1 MVRVLNSL
9 REWKHLTLLV
19 SLLGLILAQPVARSG
34 VVGLI
39 VFDVLITIVTT
50 VIFFVV
56 FERRSTRFAALMLA
70 APMICAHWIGRI
82 TGPHNAIVFA
92 IDHAIATLFLGFAVT
107 VVLRGIFQPK
117 KFHADD
123 VLGVVCGYLLAG
135 LAWGNLYNLTDVS
148 VPNAFS
154 VRSDVAW
161 QLSTEPSKRDLFD
174 NFSFVT
180 LTCYGDNKVVPLAQT
195 ASSLTWLEAVFGQF
209 YMAVVV
215 AQLVGLKL
223 TQAVVRP
230 STADT

>member
-1 MVRVLNSL
+1 VDRVLNSL

-19 SLLGLILAQPVARSG
+19 SLLGLIFAQPVAQTG

-39 VFDVLITIVTT
+39 VFDVLVTIITA

-56 FERRSTRFAALMLA
+56 FERRSTRVAALLLA
-70 APMICAHWIGRI
+70 APMIGAHWIGRVA
-82 TGPHNAIVFA
+82 GPHSDVVFA
-92 IDHAIATLFLGFAVT
+92 IDHAIAALFLGFAVT

-135 LAWGNLYNLTDVS
+135 LAWGNLYNLTDAYS
-148 VPNAFS
+148 PSAFS

-161 QLSTEPSKRDLFD
+161 QLSTEPSRRDLFD
-174 NFSFVT
+174 NYSFVT
-180 LTCYGDNKVVPLAQT
+180 LTCYGDNKVVPIAQT
-195 ASSLTWLEAVFGQF
+195 ASSLTWLEAIFGQF

-223 TQAVVRP
+223 NQAVARS
-230 STADT
+230 STVDT

>member
-19 SLLGLILAQPVARSG
+19 SLLGLIFAQPVAQTG

-39 VFDVLITIVTT
+39 VFDVLLTIVTA

-56 FERRSTRFAALMLA
+56 FERRSTRMAALLLA
-70 APMICAHWIGRI
+70 APMIGAHWIGRI
-82 TGPHNAIVFA
+82 AGPHNDLVFA

-135 LAWGNLYNLTDVS
+135 LAWGNLYNLADAYS
-148 VPNAFS
+148 PSAFS

-161 QLSTEPSKRDLFD
+161 QLSTEPS
-174 NFSFVT
+174 SAICST
-180 LTCYGDNKVVPLAQT
+180 IS
-195 ASSLTWLEAVFGQF
+195 ASSRSRATATTKSCRSLKPHRRSPGWKPSSASSTW
-209 YMAVVV
+209 
-215 AQLVGLKL
+215 
-223 TQAVVRP
+223 P
-230 STADT
+230 WSSPNWSD